1 MEIKL
6 KKYSSTYII
15 EVVGDMD
22 LYSAFELKNIVA
34 KMIAKG
40 IRKYVVDLAKVDYID
55 SSGIG
60 VLIHIYST
68 IKKSNRILKIAN
80 IHGSVEKVIKLTKLS
95 QYFPIVGSVK
105 EAILQIEQTRKVQ

>member
-22 LYSAFELKNIVA
+22 LYSAFELKNVVT
-34 KMIAKG
+34 KMLEKDIKN
-40 IRKYVVDLAKVDYID
+40 YVVDLAKVDYID

-60 VLIHIYST
+60 VLIHIYSN
-68 IKKSNRILKIAN
+68 IKKLNRNLKIAN
-80 IHGSVEKVIKLTKLS
+80 VHGSVEKVIKLTKLS

-105 EAILQIEQTRKVQ
+105 EALLQIEQIKKVQ

>member
-22 LYSAFELKNIVA
+22 LYSSFELKNVVTKMLA
-34 KMIAKG
+34 KDIKN
-40 IRKYVVDLAKVDYID
+40 YVVDLAKVDYID

-60 VLIHIYST
+60 VLIHIFSN
-68 IKKSNRILKIAN
+68 IKKLNRILKISN
-80 IHGSVEKVIKLTKLS
+80 VHGSVEKVICPNISLLLELSKKL
-95 QYFPIVGSVK
+95 
-105 EAILQIEQTRKVQ
+105 